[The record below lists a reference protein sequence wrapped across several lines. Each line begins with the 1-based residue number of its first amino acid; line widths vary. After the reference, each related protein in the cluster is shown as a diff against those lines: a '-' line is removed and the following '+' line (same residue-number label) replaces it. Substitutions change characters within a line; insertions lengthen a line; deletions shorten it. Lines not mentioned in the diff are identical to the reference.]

1 MKKPDKYYPVFY
13 FTTKLYRLDSKNII
27 QYFNATH
34 YNKKAGNVTK
44 YSKSIYT
51 IRFFTINLYFI
62 TNCTIKNKHN
72 LYILKNEQNRQ

>member
-44 YSKSIYT
+44 YSK
-51 IRFFTINLYFI
+51 FVLYY
-62 TNCTIKNKHN
+62 KLHN
-72 LYILKNEQNRQ
+72 